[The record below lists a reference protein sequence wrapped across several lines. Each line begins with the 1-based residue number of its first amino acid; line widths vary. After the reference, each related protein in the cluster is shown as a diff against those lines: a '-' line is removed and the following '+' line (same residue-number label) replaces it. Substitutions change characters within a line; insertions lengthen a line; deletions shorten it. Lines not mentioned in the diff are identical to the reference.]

1 MLRLTTTSGEGEV
14 SVITTRIRRAC
25 FAVLVLLLCVNG
37 PHLRAANGP
46 APLLASGHPVDWW
59 FVFKFNASAF
69 AGCGGSGAYPRQCP
83 FGGDVQPYNFGQQF
97 VYASQEAPT
106 LQRGQGCVGETV
118 TDPVGAT
125 FDQIYNNSSLF
136 YVIWNDQFYDDP
148 DITGCGEAC
157 KSPWGHSKGMLVW
170 NSDGE
175 GFVMQ
180 VTTPSWPAAGNRNNP
195 RRNDGN
201 TLGCVIDNNVKV
213 SQHAFALK
221 LSQNDVV
228 SILNGLKNASIVTD
242 PTNRQIV
249 RNGGPS
255 AIMALVSGLGSR
267 VKTSQA
273 TVATLSTGVRLISKP
288 SRLHVPPW
296 QMVSALLGGV
306 SLRTATWWAKPQ
318 IFSTITST
326 KIACWDDSLGSP
338 GAVRIALTGQWEG
351 QSIGLRG
358 GLGTDRNH
366 AKIGVSTS
374 GGQRLAIF
382 GDLNQQG
389 LISGSNCASSQN
401 GRGGLF
407 YVVQNAEI
415 ADSIAA
421 LIDGDTAPTRARR

>member
-1 MLRLTTTSGEGEV
+1 
-14 SVITTRIRRAC
+14 
-25 FAVLVLLLCVNG
+25 
-37 PHLRAANGP
+37 
-46 APLLASGHPVDWW
+46 
-59 FVFKFNASAF
+59 
-69 AGCGGSGAYPRQCP
+69 
-83 FGGDVQPYNFGQQF
+83 
-97 VYASQEAPT
+97 
-106 LQRGQGCVGETV
+106 
-118 TDPVGAT
+118 
-125 FDQIYNNSSLF
+125 
-136 YVIWNDQFYDDP
+136 
-148 DITGCGEAC
+148 
-157 KSPWGHSKGMLVW
+157 
-170 NSDGE
+170 
-175 GFVMQ
+175 

-228 SILNGLKNASIVTD
+228 SVLNGLKNASIVTD

-421 LIDGDTAPTRARR
+421 LIDGDTAPTRARQSNAVRRLEPFEEPWSRASSALRPGRAGRRTGSLTGPRLVRGEPVERRHRVSGRRGCGRHRPVSGA